1 MKTLSPF
8 QLMLMAFLFFSL
20 TACTKEELVQP
31 DLTKSAVQVEQDEV
45 DPGCVFPLAPAD
57 QQVTTAAVSE

>member
-1 MKTLSPF
+1 MKPLSPF

-20 TACTKEELVQP
+20 AACAKEELVQP

-57 QQVTTAAVSE
+57 EQVTTAAEPE